1 MTAGTNE
8 IVISRQENFRTGIPS
23 MQSAD
28 IRLVPSRTLSIGFD
42 DKLSNC
48 NQENNYDGHASSLM
62 DSSNDLNTFH
72 DLSVQSEMDIT
83 TTTSPLD
90 EHYLLDEEEM
100 EANNVSE
107 KEESEEPQLPSA
119 TADAMETYTNINE
132 NIYCGSATGKS
143 IAEESM
149 PCECKYRPDI
159 DNPDA
164 ACGDDNYCINR
175 MMFMECMV
183 DDCPCE
189 RYCRNRRFQLRQYAR
204 VDVIR
209 TDKKGFGLRAL
220 TDLPT
225 NAFIMEYIGEV
236 IPNHE
241 FIRRTKEYE
250 AAGLEHYYFMTLKT
264 DEIIDAT
271 KKGCLARFIN
281 HSCNPN
287 SVTQKWV
294 VGKNMRIG
302 IFTRRPIKA
311 GQELT
316 FDYKFERYGAVAQ
329 RCYCGE
335 ANCKGFIGGSL
346 KSDAPKATEAIIDD
360 DQIDDDDDDDDDD
373 EDDSDQDDS
382 DTAEAVTLT
391 QKKMLRKMHRRRAS
405 EPLQDTRE
413 VQSFVKRML
422 DSVGKS
428 HLVLKLLLRLELTD
442 KNSTQGREV
451 LKKFVRLHGLK
462 MLKFWLSEWK
472 NDAEILIKVLHVLSQ
487 LPLANK
493 NGLEDCK
500 MFEIVGRL
508 TNHENE
514 EICDLANELL
524 QDWDKLKSVYRIP
537 KRIPIEPS
545 RKVDRD
551 QQYESDNKD
560 KLSEVSEDI
569 VIPPRYDSS
578 REFFD
583 PDDDYFEYL
592 SLDADAAEIQ
602 WKTEYP
608 PRSTIPTAPRAMI
621 DACIKNG
628 YYGFGRPSRVSTPSH
643 LTTYPATPND
653 VNSNNPTTTTSDP
666 YNSDQDTYDRSH
678 ASYGSPYKSSDYK
691 NSKLNEYYNT
701 YNIPSS
707 NTLNSTS
714 YFDSPHAT
722 AGSPAASVSVPA
734 PKLPNN
740 WKSAYAEDGTIYY
753 YHRITGKTQWNFPE
767 ERVSSIE
774 GVNQSDLEDLVEKT
788 IQDAEKK
795 RLESARSESPAVSVA
810 SRNGVSKSSPR
821 IITPSV
827 SRRGSG
833 DVGVVHNSLDETE
846 LKKEVGK
853 IVTKYLSSKQKSLWK
868 GDKYLFKE
876 LARKI
881 THHIVDRETQSSRKI
896 HAINSSVRSKIE
908 KFIDSHGSDL
918 VLKINRK
925 RKHHSISTATPTTK
939 EKTDSP
945 SSVISE
951 EISSKYSKTITSSFV
966 QQQQSLLSTPD
977 SQALPASGGGE
988 DNLWDY
994 SQDIPTSP
1002 AIKTEEEFS
1011 DKPLHNITYTAPPPP
1026 QEEPVPEKPAHLP
1039 SPTKDE
1045 SYYYNSRRSRA
1056 DSPYSRDKLYG
1067 ESSRYASPSAGE
1079 YVRPGYSRP
1088 HYNAYSSPSYYR
1100 YPPPPSSGPYY
1111 RSSNPRYY
1119 SGARGRP
1126 SPPPYY
1132 HRPSAS
1138 SSRRGS
1144 LSDDEM
1150 DRRRWD

>member
-1 MTAGTNE
+1 
-8 IVISRQENFRTGIPS
+8 

-28 IRLVPSRTLSIGFD
+28 IRLVPSKTISLGFD
-42 DKLSNC
+42 SNNLDYDLQQEHDTSNMVNGHETIIEATTNLS
-48 NQENNYDGHASSLM
+48 ELSLSSSLR
-62 DSSNDLNTFH
+62 STNFQQH
-72 DLSVQSEMDIT
+72 IEE
-83 TTTSPLD
+83 
-90 EHYLLDEEEM
+90 EHYDSLLSQQASDTEDDENEDEQHKTN
-100 EANNVSE
+100 EIVVE
-107 KEESEEPQLPSA
+107 VVDDEPQLPSA
-119 TADAMETYTNINE
+119 TADAMETYCNISE

-183 DDCPCE
+183 DDCPCD

-241 FIRRTKEYE
+241 FVRRTKEYE

-311 GQELT
+311 GSELT

-329 RCYCGE
+329 KCYCGE
-335 ANCKGFIGGSL
+335 PICKGFIGGTL
-346 KSDAPKATEAIIDD
+346 KSDATKASATASTDLTLDQDD
-360 DQIDDDDDDDDDD
+360 EEEDDDDDDDGDGG
-373 EDDSDQDDS
+373 EENEGERKVQNRKSM
-382 DTAEAVTLT
+382 AEAVTLT
-391 QKKMLRKMHRRRAS
+391 QKKMLRKMNRRRAS
-405 EPLQDTRE
+405 EPLQDPCE

-428 HLVLKLLLRLELTD
+428 HLVLKLLLRLKLTESD
-442 KNSTQGREV
+442 TTQGKDV
-451 LKKFVRLHGLK
+451 LKKFVHLHGLK
-462 MLKFWLSEWK
+462 MLKFWLGEWK
-472 NDAEILIKVLHVLSQ
+472 NNNEILIKVLQVLSK

-500 MFEIVGRL
+500 MFDIVEKL
-508 TNHENE
+508 TLHEDDGIKNSATQL
-514 EICDLANELL
+514 LA
-524 QDWDKLKSVYRIP
+524 DWSLLKSVYRIP
-537 KRIPIEPS
+537 KRIATEAVS
-545 RKVDRD
+545 RHKDH
-551 QQYESDNKD
+551 EDNKD
-560 KLSEVSEDI
+560 VDDGHSQMCVDI
-569 VIPPRYDSS
+569 PSPRYESS

-592 SLDADAAEIQ
+592 PMNVDIAEIQ
-602 WKTEYP
+602 WKMEYP
-608 PRSTIPTAPRAMI
+608 PQSAIPTAPRAMI

-628 YYGFGRPSRVSTPSH
+628 FYGYGGRPSRSYFHNIDSSA
-643 LTTYPATPND
+643 LELD
-653 VNSNNPTTTTSDP
+653 EL
-666 YNSDQDTYDRSH
+666 YN
-678 ASYGSPYKSSDYK
+678 PYKHKY
-691 NSKLNEYYNT
+691 
-701 YNIPSS
+701 
-707 NTLNSTS
+707 
-714 YFDSPHAT
+714 DSPFNT
-722 AGSPAASVSVPA
+722 SPAASVTTSVSLIPTKPA
-734 PKLPNN
+734 GQTSPKLPNN

-753 YHRITGKTQWNFPE
+753 YHRITGKTQWQLPE

-788 IQDAEKK
+788 IQETENKKKK
-795 RLESARSESPAVSVA
+795 RSASPIVSVTTPRVMTPSTSRKGSPAV
-810 SRNGVSKSSPR
+810 
-821 IITPSV
+821 
-827 SRRGSG
+827 
-833 DVGVVHNSLDETE
+833 VGLDETE
-846 LKKEVGK
+846 LKKQVGK
-853 IVTKYLSSKQKSLWK
+853 IVTKYLSSKQKNLWN
-868 GDKYLFKE
+868 GDKHLFKE

-881 THHIVDRETQSSRKI
+881 THHIVDREVQSNRKI
-896 HAINSSVRSKIE
+896 NSMNSGVKSKIE
-908 KFIDSHGSDL
+908 KFIDSHGAEL
-918 VLKINRK
+918 ALKVQRK
-925 RKHHSISTATPTTK
+925 RKLVKGKST
-939 EKTDSP
+939 ESP

-951 EISSKYSKTITSSFV
+951 KM
-966 QQQQSLLSTPD
+966 TPVD
-977 SQALPASGGGE
+977 I
-988 DNLWDY
+988 
-994 SQDIPTSP
+994 DIPNSP
-1002 AIKTEEEFS
+1002 ALEHELPQDPLPPSATS
-1011 DKPLHNITYTAPPPP
+1011 ATTTKPVSPIIDN
-1026 QEEPVPEKPAHLP
+1026 VEKP
-1039 SPTKDE
+1039 KDDI
-1045 SYYYNSRRSRA
+1045 YYRRNR
-1056 DSPYSRDKLYG
+1056 SPY
-1067 ESSRYASPSAGE
+1067 RYE

-1088 HYNAYSSPSYYR
+1088 PYYNSYYR
-1100 YPPPPSSGPYY
+1100 YPRPPSPYY
-1111 RSSNPRYY
+1111 RHNRY
-1119 SGARGRP
+1119 RR
-1126 SPPPYY
+1126 SPPFY
-1132 HRPSAS
+1132 RQN

>member
-1 MTAGTNE
+1 
-8 IVISRQENFRTGIPS
+8 

-28 IRLVPSRTLSIGFD
+28 IRLVPSRIGFD
-42 DKLSNC
+42 DKQSTYNQDTSNILTNGYDANVTTVDIDSFHELSLV
-48 NQENNYDGHASSLM
+48 QNNIIHDE
-62 DSSNDLNTFH
+62 DS
-72 DLSVQSEMDIT
+72 
-83 TTTSPLD
+83 D
-90 EHYLLDEEEM
+90 EEQLVEELEDEEE
-100 EANNVSE
+100 EQ
-107 KEESEEPQLPSA
+107 EEQLPSA
-119 TADAMETYTNINE
+119 TADAMETYTNITE

-183 DDCPCE
+183 DDCPCD

-209 TDKKGFGLRAL
+209 TDNKGFGLRAL

-250 AAGLEHYYFMTLKT
+250 SAGLEHYYFMTLKT

-329 RCYCGE
+329 RCFCGE
-335 ANCKGFIGGSL
+335 PSCKGFIGGSSKNDTSKTL
-346 KSDAPKATEAIIDD
+346 TDSTAAIVNTDIE
-360 DQIDDDDDDDDDD
+360 DDDDDDDDD
-373 EDDSDQDDS
+373 EDEEDDGSDDGEDSDNV
-382 DTAEAVTLT
+382 EAVTLT

-405 EPLQDTRE
+405 EPLQDPRE

-442 KNSTQGREV
+442 VNTSQGRDV
-451 LKKFVRLHGLK
+451 LRKFVRLHGLK
-462 MLKFWLSEWK
+462 MLKFWLGEWK
-472 NDAEILIKVLHVLSQ
+472 NDSKILIKVLHVLLQ

-500 MFEIVGRL
+500 MFEIVGKL
-508 TNHENE
+508 QNHEDE
-514 EICDLANELL
+514 EIVLLADQLL
-524 QDWDKLKSVYRIP
+524 HEWNQLKSVYRIP
-537 KRIPIEPS
+537 KRIPAESS
-545 RKVDRD
+545 RKADHDVNN
-551 QQYESDNKD
+551 ENEISDA
-560 KLSEVSEDI
+560 LSEVSADI
-569 VIPPRYDSS
+569 VVPPRFDSS

-592 SLDADAAEIQ
+592 SMDASLAEIQ
-602 WKTEYP
+602 WKIEYP
-608 PRSTIPTAPRAMI
+608 PRSVIPTAPRAMI
-621 DACIKNG
+621 DACAKNG
-628 YYGFGRPSRVSTPSH
+628 FFGFGRPPRMPTS
-643 LTTYPATPND
+643 TYPTHPSSNESGNYTGMNANN
-653 VNSNNPTTTTSDP
+653 NSETHSSDFEDRAHSSYSSP
-666 YNSDQDTYDRSH
+666 HKLSD
-678 ASYGSPYKSSDYK
+678 YKSSK
-691 NSKLNEYYNT
+691 LSESLNS
-701 YNIPSS
+701 NIPSS
-707 NTLNSTS
+707 SNNLNST
-714 YFDSPHAT
+714 YYDSPHHTDSPVAAT
-722 AGSPAASVSVPA
+722 PTGPAAQ

-740 WKSAYAEDGTIYY
+740 WKTAFAEDGTAYY

-795 RLESARSESPAVSVA
+795 KLESARSASPAVSII
-810 SRNGVSKSSPR
+810 SRNGAIKASPR
-821 IITPSV
+821 VITPSV
-827 SRRGSG
+827 SRRGS
-833 DVGVVHNSLDETE
+833 DDTGVASNSLNENE

-853 IVTKYLSSKQKSLWK
+853 IVTKYLSSKQKNLWK

-881 THHIVDRETQSSRKI
+881 THHIVDREKQSSRKI
-896 HAINSSVRSKIE
+896 QTMNSSVKTKIE
-908 KFIDSHGSDL
+908 KFIDSHGSEL
-918 VLKINRK
+918 VAKVNRK
-925 RKHHSISTATPTTK
+925 RKHPSSGSSISK
-939 EKTDSP
+939 NKTDSP

-951 EISSKYSKTITSSFV
+951 DISKFSKSTSTSV
-966 QQQQSLLSTPD
+966 QQTPLLPTPQSQPPSDELTMNTNTNWTYD
-977 SQALPASGGGE
+977 DDA
-988 DNLWDY
+988 
-994 SQDIPTSP
+994 IPTSP
-1002 AIKTEEEFS
+1002 ALKRRALPLYPTEESSSKQSEGAYTLSRKEPSS
-1011 DKPLHNITYTAPPPP
+1011 D
-1026 QEEPVPEKPAHLP
+1026 LP
-1039 SPTKDE
+1039 STLPLSSDRPSRAASSSKDDD
-1045 SYYYNSRRSRA
+1045 YYYSRRIGA
-1056 DSPYSRDKLYG
+1056 DSPYNSSRDKLYG
-1067 ESSRYASPSAGE
+1067 ESSRYSSGSAGE
-1079 YVRPGYSRP
+1079 YVRPGYARP
-1088 HYNAYSSPSYYR
+1088 PPYSSYSSSSYYR
-1100 YPPPPSSGPYY
+1100 YPPPSSSGPYY
-1111 RSSNPRYY
+1111 RSSRYY
-1119 SGARGRP
+1119 SGGGGSRRP

-1144 LSDDEM
+1144 ISDDEM

>member
-1 MTAGTNE
+1 
-8 IVISRQENFRTGIPS
+8 

-48 NQENNYDGHASSLM
+48 NQENNYDGHVSSLM
-62 DSSNDLNTFH
+62 DTSNDLNTFH
-72 DLSVQSEMDIT
+72 NLSIQSEMDIT

-90 EHYLLDEEEM
+90 EHYLLDEKEM
-100 EANNVSE
+100 EGNNVSE
-107 KEESEEPQLPSA
+107 EEESEEPQLPSA

-335 ANCKGFIGGSL
+335 ANY
-346 KSDAPKATEAIIDD
+346 
-360 DQIDDDDDDDDDD
+360 
-373 EDDSDQDDS
+373 
-382 DTAEAVTLT
+382 TAEAVTLT

-442 KNSTQGREV
+442 KNSTQGKEV

-514 EICDLANELL
+514 EIRNLANELL

-537 KRIPIEPS
+537 KRTPAEQS
-545 RKVDRD
+545 SKTDRD
-551 QQYESDNKD
+551 QQSENDNKD

-592 SLDADAAEIQ
+592 SLDVDAAEIQ

-643 LTTYPATPND
+643 LTTYPATND
-653 VNSNNPTTTTSDP
+653 ANNPTTIDP
-666 YNSDQDTYDRSH
+666 YHSDQDTATYDRSH

-707 NTLNSTS
+707 NTLNSSS

-722 AGSPAASVSVPA
+722 TGSPAASVSVPA

-740 WKSAYAEDGTIYY
+740 WKSAYAEDGTVYY

-795 RLESARSESPAVSVA
+795 RLESARSESPAVSIA
-810 SRNGVSKSSPR
+810 SRNGATKSSPR

-833 DVGVVHNSLDETE
+833 DMGVVSNSLDETE

-925 RKHHSISTATPTTK
+925 RKHHSISTATTTTK

-951 EISSKYSKTITSSFV
+951 ETSSKYSKTITSSFV
-966 QQQQSLLSTPD
+966 QQQQPLLSTPE
-977 SQALPASGGGE
+977 SQPQPSAE

-994 SQDIPTSP
+994 SQEIPTSP
-1002 AIKTEEEFS
+1002 ALKTLSQTPEGFS
-1011 DKPLHNITYTAPPPP
+1011 DNNTKPLHNITYTARAPPP
-1026 QEEPVPEKPAHLP
+1026 QDPVPEKPAHLP

-1056 DSPYSRDKLYG
+1056 DSPYNSSRDKLYG
-1067 ESSRYASPSAGE
+1067 ESSRYSSSSASAGE

-1132 HRPSAS
+1132 HRPSGS

>member
-1 MTAGTNE
+1 MLFIRPSKTISLGFENNSLDYELPQQQQQHSHSQEQDTSNMVHGHETIMEATTNLNE
-8 IVISRQENFRTGIPS
+8 
-23 MQSAD
+23 
-28 IRLVPSRTLSIGFD
+28 LTLS
-42 DKLSNC
+42 
-48 NQENNYDGHASSLM
+48 SSLTCDERM
-62 DSSNDLNTFH
+62 EQERYDSF
-72 DLSVQSEMDIT
+72 LSQQASDSDDDEEQPPPP
-83 TTTSPLD
+83 SPQKD
-90 EHYLLDEEEM
+90 DDEEE
-100 EANNVSE
+100 EDDDDVVVDVVH
-107 KEESEEPQLPSA
+107 EEQPQLPSA
-119 TADAMETYTNINE
+119 TADAMETYCNITE

-183 DDCPCE
+183 DDCPCD

-311 GQELT
+311 GSELT

-329 RCYCGE
+329 KCYCGE
-335 ANCKGFIGGSL
+335 ATCKGFIGGSM
-346 KSDAPKATEAIIDD
+346 KSDTAKSSATVSSDLILDQDD
-360 DQIDDDDDDDDDD
+360 EDEDDDDDDDDDD
-373 EDDSDQDDS
+373 DPNNDMMQDEGQTQS
-382 DTAEAVTLT
+382 QKSMAEAVTLT

-405 EPLQDTRE
+405 EPLQDPRE

-442 KNSTQGREV
+442 SDTPQGKDV

-462 MLKFWLSEWK
+462 MLKFWLGEWK
-472 NDAEILIKVLHVLSQ
+472 SDPVILLKVLQVLSK
-487 LPLANK
+487 LPLANR

-500 MFEIVGRL
+500 MLEIVGKL
-508 TNHENE
+508 SQHQDEG
-514 EICDLANELL
+514 IKSLATQLL
-524 QDWDKLKSVYRIP
+524 IDWSLLKSVYRIP
-537 KRIPIEPS
+537 KRIPTEPTLR
-545 RKVDRD
+545 RKSEANAKCND
-551 QQYESDNKD
+551 DND
-560 KLSEVSEDI
+560 SQISADVP
-569 VIPPRYDSS
+569 PPRYDSS

-592 SLDADAAEIQ
+592 PMDVDAAEIQ
-602 WKTEYP
+602 WKMEYP
-608 PRSTIPTAPRAMI
+608 PQSAIPTAPKAMI

-628 YYGFGRPSRVSTPSH
+628 FYGYGGRPPRSYSHNEPSSSVEQQQH
-643 LTTYPATPND
+643 EEM
-653 VNSNNPTTTTSDP
+653 
-666 YNSDQDTYDRSH
+666 YN
-678 ASYGSPYKSSDYK
+678 PYKNKY
-691 NSKLNEYYNT
+691 
-701 YNIPSS
+701 
-707 NTLNSTS
+707 
-714 YFDSPHAT
+714 DSPFNAS
-722 AGSPAASVSVPA
+722 SPAASVSTTSVSQIPTKPA
-734 PKLPNN
+734 GQISPKLPNN
-740 WKSAYAEDGTIYY
+740 WKSAYAEDGAIYY
-753 YHRITGKTQWNFPE
+753 YHRITGKTQWQVPE

-788 IQDAEKK
+788 IQETENKKKK
-795 RLESARSESPAVSVA
+795 RSASPAGSVTTA
-810 SRNGVSKSSPR
+810 STPR
-821 IITPSV
+821 IITPSASRKGSPAV
-827 SRRGSG
+827 S
-833 DVGVVHNSLDETE
+833 SLDETE

-853 IVTKYLSSKQKSLWK
+853 IVTKYLSSKQKKLWN
-868 GDKYLFKE
+868 GDKHLFKE
-876 LARKI
+876 LARKT
-881 THHIVDRETQSSRKI
+881 THHIVEREMNSNRKI
-896 HAINSSVRSKIE
+896 QSMNSSVKSKIE
-908 KFIDSHGSDL
+908 KFIDAHGAEF
-918 VLKINRK
+918 VIKVQRK
-925 RKHHSISTATPTTK
+925 MKSSKGKST
-939 EKTDSP
+939 ESP

-951 EISSKYSKTITSSFV
+951 KMA
-966 QQQQSLLSTPD
+966 TPM
-977 SQALPASGGGE
+977 E
-988 DNLWDY
+988 V
-994 SQDIPTSP
+994 DIPTSP
-1002 AIKTEEEFS
+1002 VSTKHEAS
-1011 DKPLHNITYTAPPPP
+1011 PPQDPPPSLP
-1026 QEEPVPEKPAHLP
+1026 LRSTNTNTNTNTDMPCTNTAAAATTTNSAITTAAATKPA
-1039 SPTKDE
+1039 SPAPTTTANAATTSTTTSADYHVEGNNSKPKEDV
-1045 SYYYNSRRSRA
+1045 YYRRSNGNR
-1056 DSPYSRDKLYG
+1056 SPPPY
-1067 ESSRYASPSAGE
+1067 RYE
-1079 YVRPGYSRP
+1079 YVRPGYTRP
-1088 HYNAYSSPSYYR
+1088 SPYYHSNSYYR
-1100 YPPPPSSGPYY
+1100 YARPPSPYY
-1111 RSSNPRYY
+1111 RSNRY
-1119 SGARGRP
+1119 RR
-1126 SPPPYY
+1126 SPPPPFY
-1132 HRPSAS
+1132 RQN

>member
-1 MTAGTNE
+1 MLFIRPSKTISLGFDNNSLDYELQQQQHQQQEQDTSNMVHGHETIMETTTNLNE
-8 IVISRQENFRTGIPS
+8 
-23 MQSAD
+23 
-28 IRLVPSRTLSIGFD
+28 LTLS
-42 DKLSNC
+42 
-48 NQENNYDGHASSLM
+48 SSL
-62 DSSNDLNTFH
+62 TY
-72 DLSVQSEMDIT
+72 
-83 TTTSPLD
+83 D
-90 EHYLLDEEEM
+90 EHIEQERYDSFLSQQASDTDDEEQIEQPPPPLQPLLQ
-100 EANNVSE
+100 
-107 KEESEEPQLPSA
+107 KEEQQDQDQDDDDDDVVVDIVHEEPQLPSA
-119 TADAMETYTNINE
+119 TADAMETYCNITE

-183 DDCPCE
+183 DDCPCD

-311 GQELT
+311 GSELT

-329 RCYCGE
+329 KCYCGE
-335 ANCKGFIGGSL
+335 ATCKGYIGGSM
-346 KSDAPKATEAIIDD
+346 KSDTTKSSVIASNDLNLDQEDD
-360 DQIDDDDDDDDDD
+360 DEDDDDDDEDDDDDDDDDMLNDMMQD
-373 EDDSDQDDS
+373 EGQAQSRKS
-382 DTAEAVTLT
+382 MAEAVTLT

-405 EPLQDTRE
+405 EPLQDPRE

-442 KNSTQGREV
+442 SDTPQGKDV

-472 NDAEILIKVLHVLSQ
+472 NDNVILLKVLQVLSK
-487 LPLANK
+487 LPLANR

-500 MFEIVGRL
+500 MLEIVGKLSLHQDEGIRS
-508 TNHENE
+508 
-514 EICDLANELL
+514 LAAQLL
-524 QDWDKLKSVYRIP
+524 VDWSLLKSVYRIP
-537 KRIPIEPS
+537 KRIPTEPACR
-545 RKVDRD
+545 RKSDADAKDNDDDRS
-551 QQYESDNKD
+551 QISAEMP
-560 KLSEVSEDI
+560 
-569 VIPPRYDSS
+569 PPRYESS

-592 SLDADAAEIQ
+592 PMDADAAEIQ
-602 WKTEYP
+602 WKMEYP
-608 PRSTIPTAPRAMI
+608 PQPAIPTAPKAMI

-628 YYGFGRPSRVSTPSH
+628 FYGYGGRPPRSYSHNEQPPSSSMMEH
-643 LTTYPATPND
+643 EE
-653 VNSNNPTTTTSDP
+653 S
-666 YNSDQDTYDRSH
+666 YN
-678 ASYGSPYKSSDYK
+678 PYKNKY
-691 NSKLNEYYNT
+691 
-701 YNIPSS
+701 
-707 NTLNSTS
+707 
-714 YFDSPHAT
+714 DSPFNAS
-722 AGSPAASVSVPA
+722 SPAASVSTTSVSQIPTKPA
-734 PKLPNN
+734 GQTSPKLPNN

-753 YHRITGKTQWNFPE
+753 YHRITGKTQWQVPE

-788 IQDAEKK
+788 IQESENKKKK
-795 RLESARSESPAVSVA
+795 RSASPAGSATA
-810 SRNGVSKSSPR
+810 STPR
-821 IITPSV
+821 IITPSASRKGSPAV
-827 SRRGSG
+827 S
-833 DVGVVHNSLDETE
+833 SLDETE
-846 LKKEVGK
+846 LKKQVGK
-853 IVTKYLSSKQKSLWK
+853 IVTKYLSSKQKKLWN
-868 GDKYLFKE
+868 GDKLLFKE
-876 LARKI
+876 LARKT
-881 THHIVDRETQSSRKI
+881 THHIVEREMKSNRKI
-896 HAINSSVRSKIE
+896 HSMNSSVKSKIE
-908 KFIDSHGSDL
+908 KFIDSHGSEF
-918 VLKINRK
+918 VVKVQRK
-925 RKHHSISTATPTTK
+925 MKATKGKAT
-939 EKTDSP
+939 ESP
-945 SSVISE
+945 SSVVSE
-951 EISSKYSKTITSSFV
+951 KMA
-966 QQQQSLLSTPD
+966 TPMD
-977 SQALPASGGGE
+977 V
-988 DNLWDY
+988 
-994 SQDIPTSP
+994 DIPTSP
-1002 AIKTEEEFS
+1002 ISTKREASPPQGPPLNAIMTCTNTTTITTTSSTATATTKSASPPTTTSAATLTTATMDHSES
-1011 DKPLHNITYTAPPPP
+1011 NMSNKPKEDVYYRRGNNSNRSPPP
-1026 QEEPVPEKPAHLP
+1026 
-1039 SPTKDE
+1039 
-1045 SYYYNSRRSRA
+1045 Y
-1056 DSPYSRDKLYG
+1056 
-1067 ESSRYASPSAGE
+1067 RYE

-1088 HYNAYSSPSYYR
+1088 SPYYHSNNYYR
-1100 YPPPPSSGPYY
+1100 YPRPPSPYY
-1111 RSSNPRYY
+1111 RSSRY
-1119 SGARGRP
+1119 RR
-1126 SPPPYY
+1126 SPPPPFY
-1132 HRPSAS
+1132 RQN